1 MIVSGLR
8 LWQVNDMRNGIEI
21 KRFCRA
27 VPVALTVLMT
37 GSGGAALAVDPP
49 YQSAMERL
57 SEVLGS
63 LYFLDPLCVATT
75 TDWRAEAASLIAL
88 DEPDDDRRQ
97 RLIGAF
103 NAGYENYARVYVS
116 CTASAREA
124 LLRLITEAEVSARDI
139 HARFAE

>member
-1 MIVSGLR
+1 MTYRG
-8 LWQVNDMRNGIEI
+8 QA
-21 KRFCRA
+21 KRFYRA
-27 VPVALTVLMT
+27 MCLALALCL
-37 GSGGAALAVDPP
+37 SPGAAFAVDPP
-49 YQSAMERL
+49 YQPDMERL

-63 LYFLDPLCVATT
+63 LYFLDPLCAAST

-103 NAGYENYARVYVS
+103 NTGYENYARVYRS
-116 CTASAREA
+116 CTESARA
-124 LLRLITEAEVSARDI
+124 AMLRLMTEAESAARDI

>member
-1 MIVSGLR
+1 MMHQG
-8 LWQVNDMRNGIEI
+8 QV
-21 KRFCRA
+21 KRFYCVA
-27 VPVALTVLMT
+27 SLALALCLSPVT
-37 GSGGAALAVDPP
+37 ALAVDPP
-49 YQSAMERL
+49 YQTDMERL

-63 LYFLDPLCVATT
+63 LYFLDPLCATSI

-103 NAGYENYARVYVS
+103 NTGYENYARVYRT
-116 CTASAREA
+116 CTDSARA
-124 LLRLITEAEVSARDI
+124 ATLKLMTEAESAARDI